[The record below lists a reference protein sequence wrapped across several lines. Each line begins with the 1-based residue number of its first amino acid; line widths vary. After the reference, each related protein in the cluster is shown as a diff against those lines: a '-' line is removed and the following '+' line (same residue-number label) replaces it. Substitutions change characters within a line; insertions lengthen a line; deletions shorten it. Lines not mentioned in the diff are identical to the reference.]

1 MKILLITALMAASAA
16 AGAQTTANQ
25 PQRSDR
31 PITVQ
36 PYMKDWYVGEKE
48 PPVVKLDQPISNPK
62 SIIDK
67 ITADPSKA
75 YRAVLTGRLDEE
87 MRKAARHTGETIII
101 GMQKKRYNAACHRIA
116 LAFISKQ
123 TPRTN
128 GEKPIDWYN
137 RVDFDYCTDGSI
149 PPPALD
155 LAAVAQKMASQ
166 HK

>member
-1 MKILLITALMAASAA
+1 MKTFLIIVLMATSAV
-16 AGAQTTANQ
+16 AGAQTTPNQ
-25 PQRSDR
+25 QKKVDR
-31 PITVQ
+31 PLTVQ

-48 PPVVKLDQPISNPK
+48 PPVVKLEQPITNPK
-62 SIIDK
+62 TIIDK
-67 ITADPSKA
+67 VTEDPSKA
-75 YRAVLTGRLDEE
+75 YRAVLTGRMDEE

-101 GMQKKRYNAACHRIA
+101 GMQKKRYNAACSRLA
-116 LAFISKQ
+116 LAFITKN

-166 HK
+166 QK